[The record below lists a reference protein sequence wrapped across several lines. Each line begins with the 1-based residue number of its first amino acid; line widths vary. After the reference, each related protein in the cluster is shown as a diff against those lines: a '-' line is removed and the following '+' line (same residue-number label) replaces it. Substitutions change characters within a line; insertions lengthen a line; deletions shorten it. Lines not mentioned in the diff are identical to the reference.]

1 MDDITLETPIKT
13 AFEMFELTQRTFDL
27 VEKIYGTYDA
37 LNENYRISLDE
48 LNKNA
53 ERLKLSTQ
61 EMQNLLEDTRE
72 DSARYEQGFVEK
84 EEKIANILEAVNNA
98 RTSITETI
106 AEVLRISQ
114 QIQDFKTDFETSK
127 TDFDSTKELVL
138 QVQAQITDFL
148 AKNAE
153 ILEKLNLIQ
162 SSPSTF
168 SGLKT
173 FSDGIIVDS
182 IQSNNNLEINTT
194 NAMGTIL
201 VNNKEV
207 AYKKDVEAYSKEAAD
222 KLYFKTETQRLLS
235 PIEENGERGML
246 AIRANP
252 VNIAGDIIL
261 NGRKHDFNIIKKI
274 RLLKNAHPYG
284 ALMYQEVFY
293 DSTGEIV
300 KYGDIFCNGGVVTY
314 WDKVFT
320 GTLASPISNAN
331 FYRVAIPRGIEI
343 VDVVGGFGTFFA
355 IEKDSDSFW
364 GWGKNAQGA
373 LGLGHNNIQ
382 FIPTR
387 ITIKAGVKIKKMVSR
402 SYGLEY
408 QFCLA
413 LLSDGSVY
421 GAGYNIEGEL
431 GIGNYTNSNL
441 WVKVGLPNNA
451 YAINVWAGN
460 NFVSSCFALVQ
471 TSSWGMPSLYSWGW
485 NNDGNGCL
493 GLGITSN
500 SISTPTKVPFDDVRL
515 ELDME
520 VYNYCHNDG
529 FWKGNSYIWL
539 KQQGV
544 LLGCG
549 YGGQYALNNSGV
561 SSNKF
566 NELIYNPDVDLI
578 YKPLVFDD
586 AYKFNQVL
594 TGASAS
600 IIGYVTSDHHMKVWG
615 YGNWGWGSTT
625 QKPIN
630 QNAFK
635 FKPDD
640 DYVVG
645 CFKDAYYYDRIW
657 IITTKNLQTH
667 YPFKLY
673 AFGYNEMGQLGVGDA
688 LNKTIATEVILP
700 PNVYDFMFQAEYLT
714 EGVFLATDGYTL
726 YGSGTS
732 LYWYLPHSSFTLQP
746 IAKINQFNTGD
757 THEYL

>member
-1 MDDITLETPIKT
+1 MDDITLETPTKT
-13 AFEMFELTQRTFDL
+13 AFEMFDLTQRTFDL
-27 VEKIYGTYDA
+27 VEKIYGTYEA
-37 LNENYRISLDE
+37 LNENYRISLDQ
-48 LNKNA
+48 LDKNTQ
-53 ERLKLSTQ
+53 RLKVSTQ
-61 EMQNLLEDTRE
+61 EMQNLLEDTRI
-72 DSARYEQGFVEK
+72 DSERYEQSFVEK
-84 EEKIANILEAVNNA
+84 EEKIATILEAVNKA
-98 RTSITETI
+98 QTSITETI

-114 QIQDFKTDFETSK
+114 QIQDFKTELETSK

-138 QVQAQITDFL
+138 QVQGQITDFL

-168 SGLKT
+168 TGLKT

-194 NAMGTIL
+194 NANGTL
-201 VNNKEV
+201 VVNNQEV
-207 AYKKDVEAYSKEAAD
+207 AYKKDITQVTTDIKSSVVERV
-222 KLYFKTETQRLLS
+222 ETQRLLA
-235 PIEENGERGML
+235 PIEENGTRGML
-246 AIRANP
+246 AIRANL

-261 NGRKHDFNIIKKI
+261 NGKKHDFNIVKKI

-284 ALMYQEVFY
+284 AIMYQEVFY
-293 DSTGEIV
+293 DLGGDIV
-300 KYGDIFCNGGVVTY
+300 KYGDIFCNGAVVTG
-314 WDKVFT
+314 WDKVYT

-331 FYRVAIPRGIEI
+331 FYRVALPRGVEI
-343 VDVVGGFGTFFA
+343 KDVVGGFGTFFA
-355 IEKDSDSFW
+355 IENDSDSFW

-387 ITIKAGVKIKKMVSR
+387 ITIKRGVNIKKMVSR
-402 SYGLEY
+402 SYGLDY

-413 LLSDGSVY
+413 LLSDGEVY
-421 GAGYNIEGEL
+421 AAGYNIEGEL
-431 GIGNYTNSNL
+431 GIGNLTNSNL
-441 WVKVGLPNNA
+441 WARVQLFRR
-451 YAINVWAGN
+451 AINIWAGN
-460 NFVSSCFALVQ
+460 NYVSSCFALVVN
-471 TSSWGMPSLYSWGW
+471 PSTNNLELYSWGW
-485 NNDGNGCL
+485 NNDSNGCL

-500 SISTPTKVPFDDVRL
+500 CTPTPAKVPFDDVRL
-515 ELDME
+515 EPDME

-529 FWKGNSYIWL
+529 FWKGNSFIHL
-539 KQQGV
+539 KQQGI

-561 SSNKF
+561 STTKF
-566 NELIYNPDVDLI
+566 SELIYSPDVDFI
-578 YKPLVFDD
+578 YRPKVFDN

-594 TGASAS
+594 TGGSAS
-600 IIGYVTSDHHMKVWG
+600 IIGYVTSDHQMKVWG
-615 YGNWGWGSTT
+615 YGNWGWGTT
-625 QKPIN
+625 TPKPIN

-640 DYVVG
+640 DYVIG
-645 CFKDAYYYDRIW
+645 CFKDDYYYDRIW

-673 AFGYNEMGQLGVGDA
+673 AFGYNELGQLGVGDA
-688 LNKTIATEVILP
+688 LNKAIATKVILP
-700 PNVYDFMFQAEYLT
+700 PNVYDFIFQAEYLT

-732 LYWYLPHSSFTLQP
+732 LYWYLGHSSYTLQP
-746 IAKINQFNTGD
+746 ISRINQFNTGD